1 MPRPIKC
8 RRIESV
14 PGITYFKPAGIPLR
28 MLEEIQLSLEEMEAV
43 RLKDIEDLDQE
54 QSAQK
59 MNISRPT
66 FQRVLESARKKIA
79 DALLNGKAIRI
90 NGGNFEVTLPDRC
103 LSGTDNIC
111 RCKIQGG
118 TPFMKI
124 AVISNDEKTISQHFG
139 MAPLYVVFTVE
150 DGKITGKETRPK
162 MGHQHFAE
170 GEGHQHHGGQ
180 HGHDADAHAKHG
192 MMAQPLSDCQVLI
205 AGGMGWGAYNSM
217 KTFNIEPIITEISDI
232 EQAVKLYV
240 EGKLVNRMEKL
251 H

>member
-1 MPRPIKC
+1 
-8 RRIESV
+8 
-14 PGITYFKPAGIPLR
+14 
-28 MLEEIQLSLEEMEAV
+28 
-43 RLKDIEDLDQE
+43 
-54 QSAQK
+54 
-59 MNISRPT
+59 
-66 FQRVLESARKKIA
+66 
-79 DALLNGKAIRI
+79 
-90 NGGNFEVTLPDRC
+90 
-103 LSGTDNIC
+103 
-111 RCKIQGG
+111 
-118 TPFMKI
+118 MKI

-205 AGGMGWGAYNSM
+205 AGGMGWGAFNSM
-217 KTFNIEPIITEISDI
+217 KTFNIEPIITEVPDI
-232 EQAVKLYV
+232 EQAVKLYI